1 MNPAPAKPMGSGL
14 VLGLSSSSF
23 RLATPGGLVDPDVAN
38 TADVRLWTD
47 SELIAELRLARSTPT
62 HAQSPYM

>member
-1 MNPAPAKPMGSGL
+1 MGSGL

-23 RLATPGGLVDPDVAN
+23 RLATPGGLVDPDMAD

-47 SELIAELRLARSTPT
+47 SELIAELRLARSTATRTQP
-62 HAQSPYM
+62 P